1 MGIPEAIAIFSSAS
15 IALNNVKRKNLIYMI
30 LTYLLVIYFLKNTL
44 PLGISSLF
52 LYISIAII
60 LHIFSKVKIERC
72 FILTAIIL
80 GIKILTEVM
89 TVTLIN
95 FMGINLQ
102 SILDNSTLKNLSCYV
117 SLLFMF
123 IIMKLVKYRYFIKRL
138 DLRNISIKNKY
149 TQQVLFYISIL
160 IMAITGILILLIY
173 SLSEM
178 HYNIEILMRIFVA
191 LSFIFILIALI
202 ITLINYDKRKVLNEL
217 EKNLME
223 KSLKQMEDSVDALRV
238 QRHDY
243 MNHLQIILMQMSTG
257 KIEDAKR
264 YILGMA
270 DYDSDVDIDF
280 ITGNH
285 FLDAILNTK
294 KLRASRYDI
303 DLTAC
308 IDSLLDDIELS
319 DSEMS
324 SILLNIIDNA
334 IDELKT
340 YEKDYKYVHIDIYK
354 CEYYHNISIKN
365 NGSKIIDTKKIFEL
379 GYSSKDEGRGYGLYS
394 IKKLLESYKCMIEVD
409 SDDLETEFYIQI
421 PINKK

>member
-15 IALNNVKRKNLIYMI
+15 MALNNIKRKNIIYMI

-60 LHIFSKVKIERC
+60 LHIFSKVKIVRC

-89 TVTLIN
+89 TITLIN

-102 SILDNSTLKNLSCYV
+102 SILDNSILKSLSCYL

-123 IIMKLVKYRYFIKRL
+123 IIMKLVKYKYFIKML

-149 TQQVLFYISIL
+149 TQQILFYISIL
-160 IMAITGILILLIY
+160 IMAIIGILILLIY
-173 SLSEM
+173 SISEM
-178 HYNIEILMRIFVA
+178 HYNVEIFMRIFVG
-191 LSFIFILIALI
+191 LSFIFILIVLI

-223 KSLKQMEDSVDALRV
+223 KSLKQMEDSVNALRI
-238 QRHDY
+238 QKHDY
-243 MNHLQIILMQMSTG
+243 MNHLQIILMQMSSG

-270 DYDSDVDIDF
+270 DYDNNVDIDF
-280 ITGNH
+280 VTGNH
-285 FLDAILNTK
+285 YIDAILNTK
-294 KLRASRYDI
+294 KLRASRYSI

-319 DSEMS
+319 DSEVS

-354 CEYYHNISIKN
+354 CENYHNISIKN
-365 NGSKIIDTKKIFEL
+365 NGSKIVDTKKIFEL
-379 GYSSKDEGRGYGLYS
+379 GYSSKSEGRGYGLYS
-394 IKKLLESYKCMIEVD
+394 IKKLLESYKCMIDVD

-421 PINKK
+421 PINKE

>member
-15 IALNNVKRKNLIYMI
+15 MALNNVKRKNLIYMI

-60 LHIFSKVKIERC
+60 LHIFSKVKIVRC

-102 SILDNSTLKNLSCYV
+102 SILDNSMLKNLSCYV

-280 ITGNH
+280 VTGNH

-319 DSEMS
+319 DSEVS
-324 SILLNIIDNA
+324 SVLLNIIDNA

>member
-15 IALNNVKRKNLIYMI
+15 MALNNVKRKNLIYMI

-60 LHIFSKVKIERC
+60 LHIFSKVKIVRC

-102 SILDNSTLKNLSCYV
+102 SILDNSMLKNLSCYV

-243 MNHLQIILMQMSTG
+243 MNHLQIILMQMSSG

-280 ITGNH
+280 VTGNH

-319 DSEMS
+319 DSEVS
-324 SILLNIIDNA
+324 SVLLNIIDNA

>member
-1 MGIPEAIAIFSSAS
+1 
-15 IALNNVKRKNLIYMI
+15 
-30 LTYLLVIYFLKNTL
+30 
-44 PLGISSLF
+44 
-52 LYISIAII
+52 
-60 LHIFSKVKIERC
+60 
-72 FILTAIIL
+72 
-80 GIKILTEVM
+80 
-89 TVTLIN
+89 
-95 FMGINLQ
+95 
-102 SILDNSTLKNLSCYV
+102 
-117 SLLFMF
+117 
-123 IIMKLVKYRYFIKRL
+123 
-138 DLRNISIKNKY
+138 
-149 TQQVLFYISIL
+149 
-160 IMAITGILILLIY
+160 
-173 SLSEM
+173 
-178 HYNIEILMRIFVA
+178 
-191 LSFIFILIALI
+191 
-202 ITLINYDKRKVLNEL
+202 
-217 EKNLME
+217 ME

-319 DSEMS
+319 DSEVS